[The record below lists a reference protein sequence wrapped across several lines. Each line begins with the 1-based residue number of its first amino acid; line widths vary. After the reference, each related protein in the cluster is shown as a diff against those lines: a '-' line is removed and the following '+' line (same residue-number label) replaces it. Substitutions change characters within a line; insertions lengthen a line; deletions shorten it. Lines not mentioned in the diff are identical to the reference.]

1 MDQDLGQHGCG
12 RRFAVGAADS
22 DRILISLHQLAQ
34 ELGPGQ
40 VGDSQFLYGPVFRII
55 GMDGGGENDKVDRR
69 GDIFPF
75 LSDHDRDPVGY
86 QFLCNGGSCPVGS
99 GYGKASAAE
108 DLRQSAHGY
117 AADAGK
123 EYMNR
128 FIEIYLKHSAS
139 REAF

>member
-1 MDQDLGQHGCG
+1 
-12 RRFAVGAADS
+12 
-22 DRILISLHQLAQ
+22 
-34 ELGPGQ
+34 
-40 VGDSQFLYGPVFRII
+40 
-55 GMDGGGENDKVDRR
+55 MDGGGENDKVDRR